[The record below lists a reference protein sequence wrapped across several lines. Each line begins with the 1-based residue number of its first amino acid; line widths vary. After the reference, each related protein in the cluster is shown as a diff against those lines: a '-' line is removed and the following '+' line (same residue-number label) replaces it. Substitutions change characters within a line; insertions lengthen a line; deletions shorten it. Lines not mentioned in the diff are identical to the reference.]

1 MNKIKILFLAAD
13 PSDSARLRLGQELRD
28 IREKLQLSKQ
38 RDRFSLESR
47 ESVRSEDLTQ
57 AIFDVEPQII
67 HFSGHGIDTGELCFE
82 NNLGETQT
90 VSTVAL
96 ANLFRLVSNQVNCVI
111 LNACYSEIQAKAI
124 AEHVEFVIGMSA
136 SIGDK
141 AAITFAIG
149 FYKALGA
156 GRSIG
161 EAYEFACAEIQLQD
175 IPEHLIPVFYG
186 ESTEAVPKQT
196 QSVIQSLKSEDDLR
210 SDKRIDYAH
219 LRDLLKA
226 EKWQEADDVTL
237 STMLQVAR
245 RKKYGWIGMND
256 LQKIP
261 HVDLRTIDALW
272 VKYSDGRFGFS
283 VQKKIYLLCCGKTDR
298 RDMVYKKD
306 SWEKFGDTVGWRID
320 QNWIWHSEADFNLS
334 APQGHLPIVFPK
346 FTDSYSHAIM
356 SGLLS
361 GYYGADKDAFY
372 TSPHIF
378 PLLSRSDF

>member
-1 MNKIKILFLAAD
+1 
-13 PSDSARLRLGQELRD
+13 
-28 IREKLQLSKQ
+28 
-38 RDRFSLESR
+38 
-47 ESVRSEDLTQ
+47 
-57 AIFDVEPQII
+57 
-67 HFSGHGIDTGELCFE
+67 
-82 NNLGETQT
+82 
-90 VSTVAL
+90 
-96 ANLFRLVSNQVNCVI
+96 
-111 LNACYSEIQAKAI
+111 
-124 AEHVEFVIGMSA
+124 MSA

-161 EAYEFACAEIQLQD
+161 DAYEFACAEIQLQD
-175 IPEHLIPVFYG
+175 IPEHLIPVFYSKAT
-186 ESTEAVPKQT
+186 ESVPKQT
-196 QSVIQSLKSEDDLR
+196 QSVIQSLKPEDDLR

-226 EKWQEADDVTL
+226 EKWQEADDITL
-237 STMLQVAR
+237 NTMLQVAR

-256 LQKIP
+256 LRKIP

-272 VKYSDGRFGFS
+272 VKYSNGRFGFS
-283 VQKKIYLLCCGKTDR
+283 VQKKIYLLCCGKIDR
-298 RDMVYKKD
+298 RDIEYKKD

-320 QNWIWHSEADFNLS
+320 QNWIWHSEADFNIS

-346 FTDSYSHAIM
+346 FTDSYSHAMM

>member
-356 SGLLS
+356 IGLLS

>member
-149 FYKALGA
+149 FY
-156 GRSIG
+156 RT
-161 EAYEFACAEIQLQD
+161 
-175 IPEHLIPVFYG
+175 HLTF
-186 ESTEAVPKQT
+186 
-196 QSVIQSLKSEDDLR
+196 
-210 SDKRIDYAH
+210 
-219 LRDLLKA
+219 
-226 EKWQEADDVTL
+226 
-237 STMLQVAR
+237 
-245 RKKYGWIGMND
+245 
-256 LQKIP
+256 
-261 HVDLRTIDALW
+261 
-272 VKYSDGRFGFS
+272 
-283 VQKKIYLLCCGKTDR
+283 
-298 RDMVYKKD
+298 
-306 SWEKFGDTVGWRID
+306 
-320 QNWIWHSEADFNLS
+320 
-334 APQGHLPIVFPK
+334 
-346 FTDSYSHAIM
+346 
-356 SGLLS
+356 
-361 GYYGADKDAFY
+361 
-372 TSPHIF
+372 
-378 PLLSRSDF
+378 